1 MISTGDS
8 MHALK
13 LIKIGDSVGVVLP
26 LEALAK
32 LKRGS
37 GEIVFLAESRQG
49 LTLSAHNPAL
59 QSQMDIGREFI
70 GEYRNTLRALLK

>member
-1 MISTGDS
+1 

-13 LIKIGDSVGVVLP
+13 LIQIGDSVGVVLP
-26 LEALAK
+26 REALAK
-32 LKRGS
+32 LKRGT

-59 QSQMDIGREFI
+59 QGQLDVGREFV
-70 GEYRNTLRALLK
+70 GEYRNTLKALLR

>member
-1 MISTGDS
+1 

-26 LEALAK
+26 REALAR

-37 GEIVFLAESRQG
+37 GEIVFLTESRQG
-49 LTLSAHNPAL
+49 LTLTADNPAL
-59 QSQMDIGREFI
+59 QQQLDVGREFI
-70 GEYRNTLRALLK
+70 GEYRNALKALLK

>member
-1 MISTGDS
+1 

-13 LIKIGDSVGVVLP
+13 LIRIGDAVGVVLP
-26 LEALAK
+26 REALAK

-49 LTLSAHNPAL
+49 LTLTAHNPAL
-59 QSQMDIGREFI
+59 QSQLDVGREFV
-70 GEYRNTLRALLK
+70 GEYRNTLKALLR